1 MNNRFNS
8 LAAAALA
15 AGAVLLFGTAPL
27 RAADHRETPT
37 TTADA
42 VADIADV
49 YTWYENGRFTIVM
62 TVDGIRMP
70 TPGQAAR
77 FDEAVRYELHIGRD
91 NFATTRAAAVDIVVR
106 LKQESNGQ
114 WTVIAQNVPDANGTI
129 RGSAE
134 SVISKGSANVF
145 VGLRD
150 DPFFFDLEGFRN
162 TLMTGTLMFNPARDT
177 FAGMNA
183 TAIVVEMDL
192 NAVKNGS
199 NRLYVWGTTAR
210 KDG

>member
-1 MNNRFNS
+1 MHNSFNPR
-8 LAAAALA
+8 AAAALA
-15 AGAVLLFGTAPL
+15 AGAVLLLGTAVF
-27 RAADHRETPT
+27 AADHRETPT

-49 YTWYENGRFTIVM
+49 YTWYENGRFVIVM

-70 TPGQAAR
+70 TAGQTAR
-77 FDEAVRYELHIGRD
+77 FDDDVRYELHIGRD
-91 NFATTRAAAVDIVVR
+91 DFATTRTAAVNIVVR
-106 LKQESNGQ
+106 VKQESNGQ
-114 WTVIAQNVPDANGTI
+114 WTVTAQNVPGANGTI
-129 RGSAE
+129 RGEAE

-162 TLMTGTLMFNPARDT
+162 TLMTGTLMFNPLRDT

-199 NRLYVWGTTAR
+199 DRLYVWGTTAR
-210 KDG
+210 KG

>member
-1 MNNRFNS
+1 MQQKLMG
-8 LAAAALA
+8 LAAAVAVA
-15 AGAVLLFGTAPL
+15 ASFAGIRPAM
-27 RAADHRETPT
+27 AADHRETPT
-37 TTADA
+37 TLADA

-49 YTWYENGRFTIVM
+49 YTWYQGTRFVVVM

-70 TPGQAAR
+70 APGQTAR
-77 FDEAVRYELHIGRD
+77 FDNDVRYEVHIGR
-91 NFATTRAAAVDIVVR
+91 NGFATTHESAVDIVVQA
-106 LKQESNGQ
+106 KQEGGKWMITAQGVPGSNG
-114 WTVIAQNVPDANGTI
+114 TM
-129 RGSAE
+129 RGEAE
-134 SVISKGSANVF
+134 SVISKGSAKLF

-183 TAIVVEMDL
+183 TAIVIEMDL
-192 NAVKNGS
+192 AAVKNGS
-199 NRLYVWGTTAR
+199 QKLYVWGTTAR

>member
-8 LAAAALA
+8 LAAVAIA
-15 AGAVLLFGTAPL
+15 AGAVLLFETAPL

-77 FDEAVRYELHIGRD
+77 FDEDVRYELHIGRD
-91 NFATTRAAAVDIVVR
+91 NFATTRTTAVDIVVR

-114 WTVIAQNVPDANGTI
+114 WTVTAQNVPGANGTI

-177 FAGMNA
+177 FVGMNA

-199 NRLYVWGTTAR
+199 DRLYVWGTTAR

>member
-1 MNNRFNS
+1 MQNKLNPG
-8 LAAAALA
+8 LTAAIV
-15 AGAVLLFGTAPL
+15 AGAMLAGTAPA
-27 RAADHRETPT
+27 RAADHREAPT

-49 YTWYENGRFTIVM
+49 YTWHENGRFVVVM

-70 TPGQAAR
+70 APAQTAR
-77 FDEAVRYELHIGRD
+77 FDEDVRYEVHIGRD
-91 NFATTRAAAVDIVVR
+91 DFAATRQSAVDIVVR
-106 LKQESNGQ
+106 LKEEAGG
-114 WTVIAQNVPDANGTI
+114 WTVSAQGIPGANGTMK
-129 RGSAE
+129 GAVE
-134 SVISKGSANVF
+134 SVLSKGSANLF

-183 TAIVVEMDL
+183 TAIVIEMDL

-199 NRLYVWGTTAR
+199 DRLYVWGTTAR

>member
-1 MNNRFNS
+1 MQNPLNPH
-8 LAAAALA
+8 LAAAIVAGVVLA
-15 AGAVLLFGTAPL
+15 GTAPV

-49 YTWYENGRFTIVM
+49 YAWHENGRFVVVV

-70 TPGQAAR
+70 TPDQAAR
-77 FDEAVRYELHIGRD
+77 FDEEVRYEVHIGRD
-91 NFATTRAAAVDIVVR
+91 DFATTRTAAVDIVVR
-106 LKQESNGQ
+106 LKQESTGA
-114 WTVIAQNVPDANGTI
+114 WTVSAQNVPGANGTI
-129 RGSAE
+129 KGEAE
-134 SVISKGSANVF
+134 SVINKGSASLF
-145 VGLRD
+145 MGLRD

-162 TLMTGTLMFNPARDT
+162 TLMTGTLMFDPERDT

-183 TAIVVEMDL
+183 TAIVIEMDL
-192 NAVKNGS
+192 TAVKDGS
-199 NRLYVWGTTAR
+199 DRLYVWGTTAR

>member
-1 MNNRFNS
+1 MLKKLN
-8 LAAAALA
+8 LIGAAVLALA
-15 AGAVLLFGTAPL
+15 GVAADAPL

-49 YTWYENGRFTIVM
+49 YTWHQNGRFVVVV

-70 TPGQAAR
+70 TPAQTAR
-77 FDEAVRYELHIGRD
+77 FDDDVRYEVHIGRD
-91 NFATTRAAAVDIVVR
+91 AFMSTRESAVDIVVR
-106 LKQESNGQ
+106 VKADG
-114 WTVIAQNVPDANGTI
+114 TIVAQGVPGANGTMT
-129 RGSAE
+129 GNAE
-134 SVISKGSANVF
+134 STISKGSAKLF

-183 TAIVVEMDL
+183 TAIVIDMDL
-192 NAVKNGS
+192 DAVTNGS
-199 NRLYVWGTTAR
+199 NKLYVWGTTAR